1 MKTNWCFLKK
11 AVSVCPGFCAFPL
24 RSSPAP
30 LCLLSV
36 CLSLPLRLSAILPAN
51 FIGRSCAHRSHM
63 ALISQVSPS
72 CVHYRNCPQ
81 GGQSLPRVFFFYL
94 WVKYLRSIQFLDGDP
109 AFVLPALLQSLKR
122 LIEEISDS
130 NLCRKIHDN
139 WIYIYSCLYRTIK
152 CIL

>member
-72 CVHYRNCPQ
+72 CVHYRNCPE
-81 GGQSLPRVFFFYL
+81 GGQSLPRVFFFL
-94 WVKYLRSIQFLDGDP
+94 SVS
-109 AFVLPALLQSLKR
+109 
-122 LIEEISDS
+122 EISEE
-130 NLCRKIHDN
+130 
-139 WIYIYSCLYRTIK
+139 YSVFRWRPRICASCFTSITKTLNRRDQ
-152 CIL
+152 